1 MFKKLFDIFKDKN
14 RQTAEDIRKEIDV
27 LQRVDEVIT
36 STTYYCYENTLS
48 LMKIEKEDMDFQIE
62 LYYEYLYLF
71 RHLILRQAFTQLPFV
86 QMKILHEYVA
96 GTCTPLA
103 VNTFLKRYPEIAGNQ
118 RYAAFYYKQFFSKID
133 EMEVYLSASREI
145 IGDDKALLSKF
156 GNKVVGLAG
165 GSADSSLSG
174 MVIHLITYAYQS
186 MKIDEIIE
194 QAKRDIFAKIAQ

>member
-71 RHLILRQAFTQLPFV
+71 RHLILRQAFTQ
-86 QMKILHEYVA
+86 A
-96 GTCTPLA
+96 A
-103 VNTFLKRYPEIAGNQ
+103 V
-118 RYAAFYYKQFFSKID
+118 YYN
-133 EMEVYLSASREI
+133 
-145 IGDDKALLSKF
+145 KF
-156 GNKVVGLAG
+156 
-165 GSADSSLSG
+165 D
-174 MVIHLITYAYQS
+174 
-186 MKIDEIIE
+186 
-194 QAKRDIFAKIAQ
+194 R